1 MSNSTAATCLTPNDW
16 SYNSLG
22 QSPCTVAS
30 ALAGVCVGEFTL
42 SPLAPDY
49 VYLGPSVANANSCR
63 CSSVYYSL
71 LSACANCQGRNFLRW
86 SAYDGNCS
94 TVYLSVFP
102 QPLPTGTVVPHYAYL
117 NVQTTDT
124 FNVSLAQ
131 TAGGAESSPVAT
143 VASNTAT
150 GSKTATKSS
159 TVSPTK
165 SGSAAKSGPNVGA
178 IAGGVIGGV
187 VILALIAGF
196 IFWLIRRNNRNKA
209 PPASQMYYGPD
220 TASSPP
226 PMSFGGTSTYS
237 AMPTP
242 KVYDPSDPSTYPS
255 QGPPTT
261 YTPPLH
267 NNVTPNYT
275 GVSQN
280 TFVASPGP
288 RYTGVPEL

>member
-1 MSNSTAATCLTPNDW
+1 MATCLTPNDW

-22 QSPCTVAS
+22 QSPCIVAS
-30 ALAGVCVGEFTL
+30 ALAGVCVGGQFTL

-49 VYLGPSVANANSCR
+49 VYLGPSVSTANSCR

-86 SAYDGNCS
+86 SAYDGNC
-94 TVYLSVFP
+94 TTTYVTVFP
-102 QPLPTGTVVPHYAYL
+102 QPIPAGTLVPHYAYL
-117 NVQTTDT
+117 DVQATDT
-124 FNVSLAQ
+124 FNVSLAEA
-131 TAGGAESSPVAT
+131 AGGAESSPVST
-143 VASNTAT
+143 VASTKAT
-150 GSKTATKSS
+150 GTGTATKTG

-165 SGSAAKSGPNVGA
+165 SAAAKSGPNVGA

-187 VILALIAGF
+187 ILIALLAGL
-196 IFWLIRRNNRNKA
+196 IFWLIRRNNPRA
-209 PPASQMYYGPD
+209 PPASQLYYGPD

-237 AMPTP
+237 GMPTP

-255 QGPPTT
+255 QAHPTT
-261 YTPPLH
+261 YTPS
-267 NNVTPNYT
+267 NVAPNYT
-275 GVSQN
+275 GLSQN
-280 TFVASPGP
+280 TVSPGP

>member
-1 MSNSTAATCLTPNDW
+1 MSNSTVATCLTANDW
-16 SYNSLG
+16 SYNTLG

-30 ALAGVCVGEFTL
+30 ALAGVCVGGQFTL
-42 SPLAPDY
+42 APLAPDY
-49 VYLGPSVANANSCR
+49 VYLGPSAANANSCR

-86 SAYDGNCS
+86 SAYDPNCT
-94 TVYLSVFP
+94 TVYISVFP
-102 QPLPTGTVVPHYAYL
+102 QPIPPATLVPHYAYL
-117 NVQTTDT
+117 NVQTSDT
-124 FNVSLAQ
+124 FNVSLAEA
-131 TAGGAESSPVAT
+131 AGGAESSPVAT
-143 VASNTAT
+143 LASTTPT
-150 GSKTATKSS
+150 GTGTTTKSS
-159 TVSPTK
+159 AISPTK
-165 SGSAAKSGPNVGA
+165 TGSAAKSGPNVGA

-187 VILALIAGF
+187 ILLALIAGY

-237 AMPTP
+237 GMPTP

-255 QGPPTT
+255 QTAPPTT

-267 NNVTPNYT
+267 TNIAPNYT
-275 GVSQN
+275 GN
-280 TFVASPGP
+280 TVVASPGP
-288 RYTGVPEL
+288 HYTGVPEL